1 VRVHSLTVFAF
12 SRAWD
17 VTPGLPSW
25 PATLRALA
33 LIASPKLGLRQN
45 PLVEG
50 KYISRF
56 QVEGV
61 QISTPHTNNTKGLN
75 RSTNNH
81 AWTFQY
87 VSLLGLNS
95 TKKQKLDKKWAKKS
109 YEANILFNV
118 VWHWV
123 FIEAMKA
130 TFESQTY
137 YKPPSY

>member
-1 VRVHSLTVFAF
+1 
-12 SRAWD
+12 

-81 AWTFQY
+81 A
-87 VSLLGLNS
+87 
-95 TKKQKLDKKWAKKS
+95 
-109 YEANILFNV
+109 
-118 VWHWV
+118 
-123 FIEAMKA
+123 
-130 TFESQTY
+130 
-137 YKPPSY
+137 